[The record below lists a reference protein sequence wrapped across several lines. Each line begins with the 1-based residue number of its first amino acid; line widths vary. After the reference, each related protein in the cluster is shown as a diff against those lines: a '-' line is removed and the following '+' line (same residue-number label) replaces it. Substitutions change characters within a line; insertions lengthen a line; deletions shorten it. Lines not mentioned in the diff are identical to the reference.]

1 MLSIRVP
8 LDDRHDYLIK
18 GTFIM
23 ITKIRSFFWHLF
35 SKYVRLAVFE
45 FFVEI
50 AIEETRKEVE
60 RDKALRRS
68 RLCAKRCSKIH

>member
-1 MLSIRVP
+1 
-8 LDDRHDYLIK
+8 
-18 GTFIM
+18 M
-23 ITKIRSFFWHLF
+23 ITKIRSFFWNLF

-60 RDKALRRS
+60 RDKTIRRNK
-68 RLCAKRCSKIH
+68 LCTKRCTRIH